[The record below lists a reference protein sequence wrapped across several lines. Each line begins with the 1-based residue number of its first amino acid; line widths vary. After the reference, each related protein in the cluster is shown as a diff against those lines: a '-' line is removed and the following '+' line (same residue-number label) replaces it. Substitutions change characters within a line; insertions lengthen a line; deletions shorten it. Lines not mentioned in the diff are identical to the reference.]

1 MLRGKKWKKLANT
14 LSAPSLP
21 LPQKKAERKKKKK
34 KNWKRIFNALKK
46 AVWERCKKKDI
57 CDKPGWYC
65 LDWPGAR
72 GILTLSGAHV
82 LLILH
87 KQYSFLLEF
96 HSYSFCCSYH
106 RCCCCNLFLLYPN
119 AGNFF
124 VPLFFLRRGA
134 YLRTSLELSEL
145 SR

>member
-21 LPQKKAERKKKKK
+21 LPQKKSERKTKK

-65 LDWPGAR
+65 LDWPGAE
-72 GILTLSGAHV
+72 
-82 LLILH
+82 
-87 KQYSFLLEF
+87 EF
-96 HSYSFCCSYH
+96 WLCQEPMSSWYCTKNIHFYWNFTVTHFVVAIIVVAAVICSCCI
-106 RCCCCNLFLLYPN
+106 RMREI
-119 AGNFF
+119 FF

-134 YLRTSLELSEL
+134 HLRTSLELSEL

>member
-87 KQYSFLLEF
+87 KKYSFLLEF

-106 RCCCCNLFLLYPN
+106 RCCCCNLFLLHPN

-134 YLRTSLELSEL
+134 HLRTSLELSEL